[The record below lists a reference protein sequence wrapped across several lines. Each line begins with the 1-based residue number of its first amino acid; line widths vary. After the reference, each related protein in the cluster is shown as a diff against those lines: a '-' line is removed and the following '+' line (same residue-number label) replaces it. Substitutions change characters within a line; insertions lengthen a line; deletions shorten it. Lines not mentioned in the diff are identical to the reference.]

1 METRRILMRSL
12 AVAVFFCL
20 TVAADDKVYSCCTK
34 VSTAKVTD
42 PIIDIRLQ
50 HESLP
55 CVKAV
60 IFETERGDFCCDSKQ
75 RWVWVKV
82 KQFFNKNLTSTPP
95 PTSSISDQTRVGGS
109 TQATDSSSVTNV

>member
-1 METRRILMRSL
+1 M
-12 AVAVFFCL
+12 
-20 TVAADDKVYSCCTK
+20 YSCCNK

-60 IFETERGDFCCDSKQ
+60 IFETERGDFCCDPRQ
-75 RWVWVKV
+75 PWVRVKV
-82 KQFFNKNLTSTPP
+82 KQFFRAQSNKRLTSTPP

-109 TQATDSSSVTNV
+109 TQATDSSSVTNVYK

>member
-12 AVAVFFCL
+12 AVAVVMASVIW
-20 TVAADDKVYSCCTK
+20 TTTAAGREVMYSCCNK

-60 IFETERGDFCCDSKQ
+60 IFETKQVKFCSDPKQ
-75 RWVWVKV
+75 RWVREKV
-82 KQFFNKNLTSTPP
+82 KQFFKKNNITPR
-95 PTSSISDQTRVGGS
+95 PTSSISD
-109 TQATDSSSVTNV
+109 